1 MIITRRNH
9 QFCEIPGTDI
19 EKEDLVRLE
28 DGSLHFDKNVN
39 ELVD

>member
-1 MIITRRNH
+1 MIGTRRSH

-19 EKEDLVRLE
+19 EKEDLGRLE
-28 DGSLHFDKNVN
+28 DGSLHFDRDVN